1 MKINYEAILKKV
13 EQNPNVKR
21 SIENKKRKMGNG
33 DGTVYQKVNEVAFDF
48 GTRLS
53 ESITE
58 LRAADGFENGFLG
71 TTAVDALLESMHQ
84 NVVYIGDNRYR
95 IYTYF
100 DDIHR
105 ESLVPGKY
113 PRGVDNLAVLL
124 NSGYDA
130 GHTVRGVWHGH
141 GEDEIHSL
149 AHREGAHFIET
160 AIKDFE
166 QNFER
171 NHKGV
176 RLLNITHE

>member
-13 EQNPNVKR
+13 EQSPAVKK
-21 SIENKKRKMGNG
+21 SVENKKREMVSGG
-33 DGTVYQKVNEVAFDF
+33 GTVEQKIYEVASDF
-48 GTRLS
+48 ETRLS

-58 LRAADGFENGFLG
+58 LRATDGFENGFLG
-71 TTAVDALLESMHQ
+71 TTAVDALLGAMHQ
-84 NVVYIGDNRYR
+84 NVVYIGNNRYR

-105 ESLVPGKY
+105 ESLAPEEY

-149 AHREGAHFIET
+149 AHREGTHFIET
-160 AIKDFE
+160 AMRDFE

-176 RLLNITHE
+176 RLLDITCE

>member
-13 EQNPNVKR
+13 EQNPAVKK
-21 SIENKKRKMGNG
+21 SIENKKRKMVSG
-33 DGTVYQKVNEVAFDF
+33 DGTVYQKVTEVASDF

-58 LRAADGFENGFLG
+58 LRASDGFENGFLG
-71 TTAVDALLESMHQ
+71 TTAVDALLDAMHQ
-84 NVVYIGDNRYR
+84 NIVYIGDNRYR

-100 DDIHR
+100 DAIHR
-105 ESLVPGKY
+105 ESLAPDKY
-113 PRGVDNLAVLL
+113 PKGVDSLADLL

-149 AHREGAHFIET
+149 AHREGTRFIET
-160 AIKDFE
+160 AMRDFE

-176 RLLNITHE
+176 RLLDITRE

>member
-13 EQNPNVKR
+13 KNTGAVEMA
-21 SIENKKRKMGNG
+21 IENKKREMISGG
-33 DGTVYQKVNEVAFDF
+33 ETVEQKIYEVASGF

-53 ESITE
+53 KSIME
-58 LRAADGFENGFLG
+58 LRATDGFENGFLG
-71 TTAVDALLESMHQ
+71 TTAADALLEAMHQ
-84 NVVYIGDNRYR
+84 DVVYIGNNRYR

-105 ESLVPGKY
+105 ESLVPDKY
-113 PRGVDNLAVLL
+113 PRGVDNLTVLL

-176 RLLNITHE
+176 RLLNITRE

>member
-13 EQNPNVKR
+13 ENTDAVKR
-21 SIENKKRKMGNG
+21 AIENKKEKMITGS
-33 DGTVYQKVNEVAFDF
+33 GTVEQKVHEAASGF

-53 ESITE
+53 KSIME
-58 LRAADGFENGFLG
+58 LRATDGFENGFLG
-71 TTAVDALLESMHQ
+71 TTAVDALLDAMHQ
-84 NVVYIGDNRYR
+84 DVVYIGDNRYR

-105 ESLVPGKY
+105 ESLAPEEY

-149 AHREGAHFIET
+149 AHRDGAHFIET

-166 QNFER
+166 QSFER
-171 NHKGV
+171 EHKGI
-176 RLLNITHE
+176 RLLDITRE